1 MNKNIHIPVLIE
13 KILPMIREKDAKI
26 VDATLGLGGYIQNI
40 GKLDIQRKYLGID
53 QDPNNLALAKT
64 NLETLDVRFENDN
77 FRNMKE
83 IVKKHH
89 FTDADIFLFD
99 LGLCQ
104 THLNDEKRGFS
115 FQTEGPLDM
124 RFSSEGMSA
133 GDYVNTAEEKDLAET
148 LKQYGE
154 EPLFRDIAKAI
165 VEKRKKEKFK
175 TTTDL
180 SETVKNVYHARG
192 WKESRKNPATRT
204 FQALRIH
211 VNNEL
216 EVLRQGLKDT
226 IELMKPGSRIFVV
239 SYHSL
244 EDRIAKNILRDAKK
258 EGKLILKNKKVITPD
273 ENELQTNPKSRSAKL
288 RIAEKI

>member
-40 GKLDIQRKYLGID
+40 GKLGIQRKYLGID
-53 QDPNNLALAKT
+53 QDPGNLAMAKT

-89 FTDADIFLFD
+89 FADADIFLFD

-104 THLNDEKRGFS
+104 THLDDEKRGFS
-115 FQTEGPLDM
+115 FKTEGPLDM

-133 GDYVNTAEEKDLAET
+133 GDYVNTAGEKDLAET

-154 EPLFRDIAKAI
+154 EPLFRDIARAI

-180 SETVKNVYHARG
+180 SETVKNVYHAHG

-204 FQALRIH
+204 FQALRIR

-216 EVLRQGLKDT
+216 EVLQQGLRDT